1 MLLVFHCYLW
11 QNNILL
17 YGYTIFYLSI
27 HQLSCISIVSTLGL
41 LWIMI
46 LWTFLYTFFLW
57 TFASIWASQVVL
69 VVKKNPPANAG
80 DARDTGSIPG
90 SGRSPGEGDGNP
102 LQDTCLE
109 NSMDRGAWWATIH
122 RSTILY
128 SYQQHLRISIS
139 PQSCQHFPLSVF
151 FIIAIPVDMKQYL
164 IVLCTFFEAKYIV
177 LRF

>member
-1 MLLVFHCYLW
+1 MHWFCVCK
-11 QNNILL
+11 ILFSL
-17 YGYTIFYLSI
+17 QLFYRVLKGKTRRSNKEV
-27 HQLSCISIVSTLGL
+27 HNSVTLMGV
-41 LWIMI
+41 
-46 LWTFLYTFFLW
+46 
-57 TFASIWASQVVL
+57 SQVAL